1 MKSYLTRPQ
10 VRKNVS
16 LVVVFCSSPS
26 VKLVKYK
33 LRREKQPAADSRTQ
47 VATKIPD
54 RLPVRIAD
62 GTNKEVLVMTLGDIK
77 TPLGRRYFLPGR
89 R

>member
-16 LVVVFCSSPS
+16 WLLFFVLLLLSSWLS
-26 VKLVKYK
+26 ISCGGK
-33 LRREKQPAADSRTQ
+33 KQPAAASGTQ

-54 RLPVRIAD
+54 RLPARIAD
-62 GTNKEVLVMTLGDIK
+62 GTNKEVLVMTWVI
-77 TPLGRRYFLPGR
+77 
-89 R
+89 

>member
-10 VRKNVS
+10 VRKTS
-16 LVVVFCSSPS
+16 AGCCFCSSPS

-77 TPLGRRYFLPGR
+77 TPLADGTFTR
-89 R
+89 